1 MSATN
6 LILLAQKLSKV
17 LLMQMCTENQEVLKT
32 EIANECLLIK
42 YCCGLLRGDDDS
54 HSLII
59 SREVLIL
66 TLSIFNAL
74 DVCIS

>member
-17 LLMQMCTENQEVLKT
+17 LLMQMCTENKEVLKI
-32 EIANECLLIK
+32 EIVNECLLIK

-54 HSLII
+54 QYLLIF
-59 SREVLIL
+59 LMIL
-66 TLSIFNAL
+66 DQKIWTQAYR
-74 DVCIS
+74 